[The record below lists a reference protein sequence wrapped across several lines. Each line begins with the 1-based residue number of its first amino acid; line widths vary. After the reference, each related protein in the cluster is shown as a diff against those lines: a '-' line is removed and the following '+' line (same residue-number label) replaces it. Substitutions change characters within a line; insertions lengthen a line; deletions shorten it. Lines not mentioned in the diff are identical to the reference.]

1 MIVRCVCRQ
10 MVGML
15 QTKPWQQSA
24 GSCQHYR
31 LLTSKGVVL
40 YDKQLNCL
48 DMKWFKHEDID
59 CGIETHLGA
68 CVCAERIL
76 SSRQLQWISIDGHL
90 VSVKPP
96 PRESPHPHNLN
107 SPAQLTTYLYTYE
120 DPHILI
126 LSSVQLQWISI
137 DGHLVSGL
145 PSPELTI

>member
-1 MIVRCVCRQ
+1 MSLLRILIWACCCHPAPLVLPTIPLPDVCSVCRR
-10 MVGML
+10 VLSML

-24 GSCQHYR
+24 GSCQHLR

-76 SSRQLQWISIDGHL
+76 SGRQLQWISIDGHL

-107 SPAQLTTYLYTYE
+107 SPAQLTTQE
-120 DPHILI
+120 
-126 LSSVQLQWISI
+126 WIRQMS
-137 DGHLVSGL
+137 
-145 PSPELTI
+145 